1 MQTALSITQKGLF
14 VLLIMIDLA
23 FPRHQGK
30 GNHGR
35 HAFCQNNGNPYAIN
49 AKDERQNDNGR
60 SFKHQGAQER
70 NQRRE
75 RAVIER
81 GKKARTK
88 NGKARKE
95 EGA

>member
-14 VLLIMIDLA
+14 ALLIMIDLA

-30 GNHGR
+30 GNHGC

-60 SFKHQGAQER
+60 GFKHQGAQER

-75 RAVIER
+75 GTVIER
-81 GKKARTK
+81 GKKARAK

>member
-1 MQTALSITQKGLF
+1 MKTALSIIQKGLF
-14 VLLIMIDLA
+14 ALLIMINLA
-23 FPRHQGK
+23 FPRHQSK
-30 GNHGR
+30 GNRGR

-49 AKDERQNDNGR
+49 AKEKRQNDNGR

-75 RAVIER
+75 WAVIER

-95 EGA
+95 ERA